1 MLRRLCW
8 AVLFCVSQ
16 QVDLRT
22 RIPPMLKRFLTPLYL
37 SVLHLRSKYV
47 TRSAP
52 GRSVAALF
60 FACAVLL
67 TAGGPASAQS
77 HTSAGVS
84 SLPVASIVGV
94 SAMASAAASVAVVV
108 PAALAVSGAI
118 LTVKAVEVSAGTV
131 VYVLERVG
139 DAASVGLAVASGV
152 SRSAALSVGA
162 PVLVSVIASGAI
174 LSAAG
179 EIIAFVPNASGREL
193 LNYEKLT

>member
-1 MLRRLCW
+1 
-8 AVLFCVSQ
+8 
-16 QVDLRT
+16 
-22 RIPPMLKRFLTPLYL
+22 
-37 SVLHLRSKYV
+37 
-47 TRSAP
+47 
-52 GRSVAALF
+52 
-60 FACAVLL
+60 
-67 TAGGPASAQS
+67 
-77 HTSAGVS
+77 
-84 SLPVASIVGV
+84 
-94 SAMASAAASVAVVV
+94 MASAAASVAVVV

-179 EIIAFVPNASGREL
+179 EVIAFVPNASGWEL